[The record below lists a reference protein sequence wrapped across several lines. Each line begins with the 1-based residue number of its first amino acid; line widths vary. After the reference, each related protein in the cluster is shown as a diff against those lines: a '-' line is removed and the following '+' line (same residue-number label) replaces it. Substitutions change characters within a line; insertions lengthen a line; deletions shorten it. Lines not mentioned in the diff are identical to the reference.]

1 MSFTEKQK
9 AYHLRK
15 MQARMSRL
23 DVTKDGYISRDDYKL
38 ISKRLAE
45 LSGMTKEQAES
56 TCKEFMKAADAFGLK
71 PGVKIS
77 VDEAARQANKVV
89 LSWPPEELKALVHA
103 THGMLF
109 DIIDTNK
116 NGTVSQKEFKVY
128 MNVVAPNA
136 SEADVL
142 QSFNTIDSNKNG
154 VISRQEL
161 LAAVEDF
168 FGGVEET
175 ELSKVFFGRLL
186 D

>member
-15 MQARMSRL
+15 MQTRMSRL
-23 DVTKDGYISRDDYKL
+23 DATKDGYISRDDYTL

-56 TCKEFMKAADAFGLK
+56 TCKDFMKLADAFGLQ
-71 PGVKIS
+71 PGVKLS
-77 VDEAARQANKVV
+77 VDEAAQKANKLI
-89 LSWPPEELKALVHA
+89 LSWPPEKFKAMVHA

-128 MNVVAPNA
+128 LNVVAPDV
-136 SEADVL
+136 SEADVVH
-142 QSFNTIDSNKNG
+142 SFNTIDSNKNG
-154 VISRQEL
+154 VISRQEF
-161 LAAVEDF
+161 LAAAEDF
-168 FGGVEET
+168 LGGVEET

>member
-1 MSFTEKQK
+1 
-9 AYHLRK
+9 
-15 MQARMSRL
+15 MSRL
-23 DVTKDGYISRDDYKL
+23 NATTDGYISRDDYAL

-56 TCKEFMKAADAFGLK
+56 TCKDFMKVADAFGLK
-71 PGVKIS
+71 SGLKKS
-77 VDEAARQANKVV
+77 VDEAARQTNKVL
-89 LSWPPEELKALVHA
+89 LSMPPEDHKTLVHA

-128 MNVVAPNA
+128 LNVVAPDV
-136 SEADVL
+136 SEADVVH
-142 QSFNTIDSNKNG
+142 SFNTIDSNKNG
-154 VISRQEL
+154 VISRQEF
-161 LAAVEDF
+161 LAAAEDF
-168 FGGVEET
+168 LGGVEET

>member
-1 MSFTEKQK
+1 
-9 AYHLRK
+9 
-15 MQARMSRL
+15 MSRL
-23 DVTKDGYISRDDYKL
+23 DATKDGYISRDDYAL

-56 TCKEFMKAADAFGLK
+56 TCKDFMKVADAFGLK

-77 VDEAARQANKVV
+77 VDEAARHANKVV
-89 LSWPPEELKALVHA
+89 ISMPPEEHKALVHA

-116 NGTVSQKEFKVY
+116 NGTVSPKEFMIYLK
-128 MNVVAPNA
+128 VVAPDI
-136 SEADVL
+136 SEADIL
-142 QSFNTIDSNKNG
+142 HSFNTIDSNKNG
-154 VISRQEL
+154 VISRQEF
-161 LAAVEDF
+161 LAAADDF
-168 FGGVEET
+168 FGVVDET